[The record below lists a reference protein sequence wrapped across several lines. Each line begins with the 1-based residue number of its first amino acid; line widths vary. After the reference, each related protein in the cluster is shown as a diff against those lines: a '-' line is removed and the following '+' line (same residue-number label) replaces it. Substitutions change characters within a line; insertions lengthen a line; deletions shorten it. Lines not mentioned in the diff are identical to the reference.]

1 MIGMLNRL
9 SMIRI
14 SLGHACCAALAA
26 FFVIAFS
33 APLRADAAE
42 SPKLA
47 YLGTFLQNDNEGLE
61 PTTDAERQR
70 LVRTG
75 EEFTRL
81 LADSGAFAIAPVS
94 AQERTRIKAG
104 QLPGECGGCEIE
116 YGKTAGA
123 DVVAWIRVQ
132 KVSNLILNMN
142 VYITD
147 VATGRALLI
156 KSVDLRG
163 NTDDSWSRS
172 LKYLVKNRVLPA
184 NIKPSSS

>member
-9 SMIRI
+9 SMIRT
-14 SLGHACCAALAA
+14 SLGHACCAGLAA
-26 FFVIAFS
+26 FFVLAFS
-33 APLRADAAE
+33 TSHSAHAGDAP
-42 SPKLA
+42 SLA

-61 PTTDAERQR
+61 PTTDAERAR

-75 EEFTRL
+75 EQFTQL
-81 LADSGAFAIAPVS
+81 IADSGEFRIAPVS
-94 AQERTRIKAG
+94 AAERARIKAG
-104 QLPGECGGCEIE
+104 QLPGECGGCEKD

-147 VATGRALLI
+147 VATGRSLLTE
-156 KSVDLRG
+156 SVDLRG

-184 NIKPSSS
+184 NIKPS